1 MITPLINSIL
11 AEAPQSGKVERIALR
26 PGKGKPLIEVQAWDL
41 ASVAKGEKDYGRS
54 KKRAVTLIQ
63 AEHLPIIASLLGRDD
78 WDYLQ
83 LRRNVLVSGINLRA
97 LIGWRFKIGTAILRG
112 TDECDPCEQM
122 EATLG
127 PGTLHAMIGHGGLCA
142 AIETP
147 GRFQVGDPIT
157 RLERVS

>member
-1 MITPLINSIL
+1 MS
-11 AEAPQSGKVERIALR
+11 SG
-26 PGKGKPLIEVQAWDL
+26 P
-41 ASVAKGEKDYGRS
+41 KDYSRS

-63 AEHLPIIASLLGRDD
+63 AEHLPIIAKLMGRDD
-78 WDYLQ
+78 WDYTV

-97 LIGWRFKIGTAILRG
+97 LIGWRFQIGSAVLRG

-147 GRFQVGDPIT
+147 GSFRVGDPII

>member
-11 AEAPQSGKVERIALR
+11 AQAPQTGRIERIALR
-26 PGKGKPLIEVQAWDL
+26 PGKGKPLVEVQSWDL
-41 ASVAKGEKDYGRS
+41 SSGPKDYGPT
-54 KKRAVTLIQ
+54 KERAVTLIQ

-78 WDYLQ
+78 WDYTH
-83 LRRNVLVSGINLRA
+83 LRRNILASGINLRA
-97 LIGWRFKIGTAILRG
+97 LIGWRFQIGSAILRG

-122 EATLG
+122 EDTLG

-147 GRFQVGDPIT
+147 GSFKVGDPIT
-157 RLERVS
+157 RLERLS

>member
-11 AEAPQSGKVERIALR
+11 AQAPQTGRVERIALR
-26 PGKGKPLIEVQAWDL
+26 PGKGKAPVETSSWDL
-41 ASVAKGEKDYGRS
+41 GTQASKDYGRS

-63 AEHLPIIASLLGRDD
+63 KEHLPIIASLLGRDD
-78 WDYLQ
+78 WDYTV

-97 LIGWRFKIGTAILRG
+97 LMGWRFQIGSAILRG
-112 TDECDPCEQM
+112 TVECDPCEQM

-127 PGTLHAMIGHGGLCA
+127 PGTLHAMIGHGGICA

-147 GRFQVGDPIT
+147 GVFQVGDTIT
-157 RLERVS
+157 RLERVQ

>member
-1 MITPLINSIL
+1 MITPLINRIL
-11 AEAPQSGKVERIALR
+11 AKAPQQGRVDRIALR
-26 PGKGKPLIEVQAWDL
+26 PGKGKPLVEVPSWDL
-41 ASVAKGEKDYGRS
+41 SSGPKDYGRS

-63 AEHLPIIASLLGRDD
+63 AEHLPIIASLLGRED
-78 WDYLQ
+78 WDYTV

-97 LIGWRFKIGTAILRG
+97 LIGWRFQVGTAILRG

-147 GRFQVGDPIT
+147 GVFRVGDPIT
-157 RLERVS
+157 RLERVQ